1 MKKYILT
8 CLILATLQSCK
19 QTVTSE
25 DLPKLNGYWEIE
37 KVILPNGEKKEYKIN
52 ESIDYLEV
60 KDSIGFRKKV
70 YPQFDGKFLIND
82 LKEKLII
89 SKSNSTY
96 FIQYTTDYAKWK
108 EEIIELHDSTFVVK
122 NDAKLEYHYKR
133 HQPFSI
139 K

>member
-1 MKKYILT
+1 MKKYFLT
-8 CLILATLQSCK
+8 CFIFVTLQSCK
-19 QTVTSE
+19 QTITSK

-70 YPQFDGKFLIND
+70 YPQLNGKFLIND
-82 LKEKLII
+82 LKENFII
-89 SKSNSTY
+89 STANNCY
-96 FIQYTTDYAKWK
+96 FINYKTDYAKWK
-108 EEIIELHDSTFVVK
+108 EEIIEIQDSSFVVK
-122 NDAKLEYHYKR
+122 NDAKLEYHYKK